1 MKYIKKL
8 ILEDKDSRIENI
20 KEVFR
25 SKINFFEDNIY
36 NISEQYLKFYE
47 LGDNNFGYYDMNKY
61 RYNADPDNN
70 SNYCFAKSI
79 RLIKDFSDP
88 NNYIKGMD
96 DMISF
101 NKEIYT
107 YIDKFNNKNK
117 DEFKIFINTF
127 NGNYYLLYMISLKN
141 IDKIDDNLNKYT
153 ILAQN
158 ITNQLHHSRTEF
170 AYNTYVADKTEE
182 GVIINTTEEIYT
194 DRKMLGI
201 LLKIDKNLPDQ
212 INITEY
218 PKSKLKKPSGYYRDN
233 DKFILISYKN

>member
-158 ITNQLHHSRTEF
+158 ITNILHKSRTNF
-170 AYNTYVADKTEE
+170 AYNTYIEDKTEE
-182 GVIINTTEEIYT
+182 GVIVNSSDYEYT

-201 LLKIDKNLPDQ
+201 LSKIDKNLPNQ
-212 INITEY
+212 VNITEY

-233 DKFILISYKN
+233 DIFILISYKN